1 MSGRFDQ
8 QVFGR
13 EVGDHAEQV
22 SGLAREPIKHCRK
35 AVNKVRGD
43 MKTLRLAVLTVA
55 ALMAPMATSFAQ
67 ATPAAEPEVLRDG
80 DGAKVMRF
88 ENMGNTRFAEIFL
101 TAREAKTGKMV
112 AACYNTMYTTKGS
125 PASRDT
131 APQAWV
137 AGLDMEKVKK
147 QFGVVVA
154 SLNGPKIWMPDWV
167 ELKVGKEREFNGRKF
182 NWVAQLDVGEKGGIG
197 EDQPYVPMKIA
208 RDSKWGWNKGTKVAL
223 LDDPEGNVWIL
234 KGFQLG
240 LKPKQTFE
248 HFLAAGQDQFK
259 KLPPGWKFRVK
270 TLDKEVVEIPD
281 GNVATIMTDEFFNVY
296 DKTGP
301 GMTNYKP

>member
-1 MSGRFDQ
+1 MGSR
-8 QVFGR
+8 
-13 EVGDHAEQV
+13 AC
-22 SGLAREPIKHCRK
+22 PIKHCRK
-35 AVNKVRGD
+35 AVNKVRVD

-55 ALMAPMATSFAQ
+55 ALMAPMASSFAQ
-67 ATPAAEPEVLRDG
+67 ATPAAEPQVLRDG

-88 ENMGNTRFAEIFL
+88 ENMGNTRFVEIFL
-101 TAREAKTGKMV
+101 AGREAKTGKMV
-112 AACYNTMYTTKGS
+112 AACYNSMYTAKGK
-125 PASRDT
+125 PASKDT

-137 AGLDMEKVKK
+137 EGLDMEKLKK
-147 QFGVVVA
+147 QFGVVGA

-167 ELKVGKEREFNGRKF
+167 ELKVGKEREFNGRTF
-182 NWVAQLDVGEKGGIG
+182 NWVAQLDIGEKGGIG
-197 EDQPYVPMKIA
+197 EDQPYLPMKIA

-248 HFLAAGQDQFK
+248 QFMAAGQSQFK

-270 TLDKEVVEIPD
+270 TLDKDVIEIPD
-281 GNVATIMTDEFFNVY
+281 GNVATIMPDEFFNIY